1 MDFQITGSIANILE
15 GWWEN
20 CDGTDVFLLFLLKG
34 LIEKEA
40 DCFSPLPMRQSSL
53 AYTIGSEIPLIF

>member
-1 MDFQITGSIANILE
+1 MSLN
-15 GWWEN
+15 
-20 CDGTDVFLLFLLKG
+20 DGGRIEMEPMFFLLFWLKD

>member
-1 MDFQITGSIANILE
+1 MMVGELRWNR
-15 GWWEN
+15 
-20 CDGTDVFLLFLLKG
+20 CFLLIWLKG

-40 DCFSPLPMRQSSL
+40 YCFSPLPMRQSSL